1 MKNKRRIV
9 GLVAAMLLA
18 VVGTLSLVAYVRSAK
33 DKAVAQEE
41 LVDVYVVDTFVPKGA
56 DPETI
61 RSAVEIE
68 QVPARLK
75 QAGAVT
81 DLDTIGDQVAASDFQ
96 PGDQLLAARLGLEK
110 EVSDEVTD
118 KVQVSTLLEA
128 QRAVGGAI
136 QKGDLVG
143 VYVSFDPFD
152 ADEAGQDS
160 QTQSAIEPT
169 AVDAFGTAT
178 AESAPT
184 DESTGV
190 DPAALSKTPNVSRL
204 EFRNV
209 LVTNVQTTSAPVT
222 TDAEDDDET
231 AIAQVSGT
239 QYVVT
244 LALSPEQSERFV
256 FATEFGRVWLSLDPA
271 GVGDDG
277 TRAVTLG
284 NMFQVVQ

>member
-18 VVGTLSLVAYVRSAK
+18 LVGTVSLVAYVRSAK
-33 DKAVAQEE
+33 DQAVAQEE
-41 LVDVYVVDTFVPKGA
+41 LVDVYVVDEFVPKGA
-56 DPETI
+56 DPDTI
-61 RSAVEIE
+61 KSSVDIE
-68 QVPARLK
+68 QVPARLI
-75 QAGAVT
+75 QTGAVT
-81 DLDTIGDQVAASDFQ
+81 NLDAIGDQIAASDLQ
-96 PGDQLLAARLGLEK
+96 PGDQLLTARLGLE
-110 EVSDEVTD
+110 ETVSDEITD
-118 KVQVSTLLEA
+118 KVQISTLLEA

-152 ADEAGQDS
+152 SDVSGEPVEAVD
-160 QTQSAIEPT
+160 T
-169 AVDAFGTAT
+169 AEAAALDAFGSVP
-178 AESAPT
+178 AEAASSEESIGSAM
-184 DESTGV
+184 
-190 DPAALSKTPNVSRL
+190 TPNLSRL

-222 TDAEDDDET
+222 SSTEGDDEPT
-231 AIAQVSGT
+231 IAQVSGT

-244 LALSPEQSERFV
+244 LAMSPEESERFI

-277 TRAVTLG
+277 TRPVTLA